1 MIVCLRN
8 NNSKILYWGLMNIMN
23 DFLWGIWDIEE
34 LKIYFIMMR
43 KFGKWMG
50 SSFDNGIK
58 GFKIFL
64 KMVYFNIVFEK
75 GVVKS
80 REYLYKNNEII
91 N

>member
-1 MIVCLRN
+1 
-8 NNSKILYWGLMNIMN
+8 
-23 DFLWGIWDIEE
+23 
-34 LKIYFIMMR
+34 MMR